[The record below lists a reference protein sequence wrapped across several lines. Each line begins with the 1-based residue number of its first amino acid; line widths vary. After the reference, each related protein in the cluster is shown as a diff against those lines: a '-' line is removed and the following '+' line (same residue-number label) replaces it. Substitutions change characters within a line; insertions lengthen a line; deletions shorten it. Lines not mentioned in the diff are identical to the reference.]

1 MCSLQPKMR
10 ASSYDTNMT
19 LEAMVEAQGWK
30 IEQKCI
36 SLVEMH
42 KISINTKNISLSLKK
57 SLRTASVCH
66 TGTFKIPTLY
76 YNGNL

>member
-42 KISINTKNISLSLKK
+42 KISINT
-57 SLRTASVCH
+57 
-66 TGTFKIPTLY
+66 
-76 YNGNL
+76 